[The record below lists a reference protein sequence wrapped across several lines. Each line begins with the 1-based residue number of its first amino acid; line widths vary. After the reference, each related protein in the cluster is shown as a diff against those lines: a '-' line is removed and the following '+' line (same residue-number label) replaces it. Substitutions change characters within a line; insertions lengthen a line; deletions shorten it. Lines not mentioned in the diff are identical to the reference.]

1 MTKTL
6 KAIKRIKHNG
16 EFYKPDELIKGV
28 EKDHAQ
34 RLVNLNA
41 ATFVGESIP
50 VVDEDDLKKPG
61 EEKNQSDGDSIDN
74 DGDDLGGLPGID
86 DLTDEEV
93 INLIDDHFKLEPL
106 KEEAA
111 SIGMEFA
118 GNISK
123 SKLIQQILDEEKEQH
138 FLDQIPE

>member
-1 MTKTL
+1 MAKLL
-6 KAIKRIKHNG
+6 KAVKRIKHNG
-16 EFYKPDELIKGV
+16 EFYEPGDVIKGV
-28 EKDHAQ
+28 EQAHAQ

-41 ATFVGESIP
+41 ASFIHGVTEALD
-50 VVDEDDLKKPG
+50 DEDLGNPENKDNSNEDDP
-61 EEKNQSDGDSIDN
+61 NVDN
-74 DGDDLGGLPGID
+74 DGLGGLPGIE

-93 INLIDDHFKLEPL
+93 VNLIDDHFKLDLL

-111 SIGMEFA
+111 SIGMKFA

-123 SKLIQQILDEEKEQH
+123 TNLINQILDEEKEQH